1 MDHSVNSEGL
11 RRLIKLELSRLVPGT
26 REEAKQLMRGKIGV
40 YDLDGLAI
48 EAGVNSYFAT
58 RNIAN

>member
-26 REEAKQLMRGKIGV
+26 REEAKQLMRSKIGV
-40 YDLDGLAI
+40 YDMDGLAI
-48 EAGVNSYFAT
+48 EAGVNSYFAA